1 MVEFTAREELLQAV
15 GFEFSHDEGYEDVA
29 SIDEVRFN
37 RILTE
42 TFLET
47 IENAGEII
55 FEDYGLRSMNK
66 QDNDIKKSFAKKLIM
81 KLIENNSDHFLKFS
95 IMGFDKENYSLGIK
109 NLY

>member
-15 GFEFSHDEGYEDVA
+15 GFEFSHDEGFEDVA

-42 TFLET
+42 TFLEI

-55 FEDYGLRSMNK
+55 FEDYGLKSMNK